1 MSKKKKRQASEQKP
15 SVTIKEPPP
24 SSLKQVVKWISIA
37 VLICT
42 LLSGL
47 MTFASVL
54 TIDVGAPL
62 DSNNSFSYPFTV
74 SNNMIVPLF
83 GVTISCKYHD
93 VEFEGG
99 GTLDNTAAGS
109 EDMLFVMAPHQTTT
123 APCQKGLNMTAPPKS
138 GIVTIAVNYS
148 PFLWPFKTST
158 IRHFKTEITADKKT
172 IWLPQ

>member
-15 SVTIKEPPP
+15 SVTIKQPPP

-42 LLSGL
+42 LLSGA
-47 MTFASVL
+47 MTFTDIL
-54 TIDVGAPL
+54 TVDVGAAR
-62 DSNNSFSYPFTV
+62 DTNNPFSSPFIV
-74 SNNMIVPLF
+74 SNNLIVPLF
-83 GVTISCKYHD
+83 GVTIACKYHD

-99 GTLDNTAAGS
+99 GTLDNTTADS
-109 EDMLFVMAPHQTTT
+109 EEMFFVMAPHQQTT
-123 APCQKGLNMTAPPKS
+123 APCQKGIIMNAPLKS

-172 IWLPQ
+172 IWRPQ

>member
-1 MSKKKKRQASEQKP
+1 MSKKKKRQATEQRPPVTPKP
-15 SVTIKEPPP
+15 PPP

-37 VLICT
+37 VLICS

-47 MTFASVL
+47 MTFASVV
-54 TIDVGAPL
+54 TIDAGAPL
-62 DSNNSFSYPFTV
+62 DSNNSFSYPFIV
-74 SNNMIVPLF
+74 SNNMFVPLF

-109 EDMLFVMAPHQTTT
+109 EEMLFVMAPHQTTT
-123 APCQKGLNMTAPPKS
+123 APCQKGMNMNAPLKS

>member
-1 MSKKKKRQASEQKP
+1 MSKKKKRQTSEQSAP
-15 SVTIKEPPP
+15 VTLKQPPP

-54 TIDVGAPL
+54 TIDAGAPV
-62 DSNNSFSYPFTV
+62 DSNNSFSYPFVV

-99 GTLDNTAAGS
+99 GTLENAAAGS
-109 EDMLFVMAPHQTTT
+109 EEMFFVMAPHQATT
-123 APCQKGLNMTAPPKS
+123 APCQKGINVNAPLKS
-138 GIVTIAVNYS
+138 GMVTIGVNYS

-172 IWLPQ
+172 IWRPQ

>member
-15 SVTIKEPPP
+15 PVTTKEPPP

-47 MTFASVL
+47 MTFATVL

-62 DSNNSFSYPFTV
+62 DSNNSFSYPFIV

-123 APCQKGLNMTAPPKS
+123 APCQKGMNMTAPPKS

-148 PFLWPFKTST
+148 PFLCPFKNST
-158 IRHFKTEITADKKT
+158 LRHFKTEITADKKA